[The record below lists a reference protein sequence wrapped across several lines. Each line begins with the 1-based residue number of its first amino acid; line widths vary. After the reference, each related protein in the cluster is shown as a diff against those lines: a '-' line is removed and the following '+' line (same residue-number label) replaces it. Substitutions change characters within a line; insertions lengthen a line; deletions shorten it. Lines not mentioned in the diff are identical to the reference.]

1 MPDTI
6 SVYLLMILDLG
17 IFLRSPEINE
27 FAVWWQKSNERVN
40 YILDRYH
47 DELNLPVIL
56 DRPFYGPR
64 ERIPENYKSWLDFYQ
79 KGMKAY
85 LEWYILKL
93 SNQEIILNEFSF
105 DWTRK
110 NRLDDILKSIKQ
122 G

>member
-6 SVYLLMILDLG
+6 SVYLLMILDLR

-85 LEWYILKL
+85 LE
-93 SNQEIILNEFSF
+93 
-105 DWTRK
+105 
-110 NRLDDILKSIKQ
+110 
-122 G
+122 